1 MARTQLRML
10 ARVGSTRTRAISKWL
25 VGAFV
30 LGQVVPSFVV
40 WRVVLFVQMLALTSK

>member
-1 MARTQLRML
+1 MAHTTPHVSESGMP
-10 ARVGSTRTRAISKWL
+10 TRTRAISKWL

-40 WRVVLFVQMLALTSK
+40 WRVVLFLQMLALTSK